1 LWRIA
6 FRRMSSSLSVKTV
19 YMQIN
24 GKINSGTRT
33 KHFKLR
39 IDYKPSFITLQNS
52 FSFSSNTALPRTG
65 IFGIRT

>member
-1 LWRIA
+1 
-6 FRRMSSSLSVKTV
+6 
-19 YMQIN
+19 MQIN